1 MLDRVLSMLV
11 ALSLAL
17 LVWMYARSRDQ
28 ETLDNVAVPVQVVVT
43 AGQAHNYGLEV
54 NGPSRVLV
62 SFTGAPGRIRE
73 LQGLLQH
80 NELQIGMT
88 VTVPEEHLRDSRYS
102 ETLVVDSTDVHTPPG
117 VAAVLVEDRDRI
129 SVTLRRLV
137 ERRLPVRFESISEEP
152 IGPVIIEPPTV
163 LVRGPQEI
171 LDRVGSIPT
180 QPSELPSRP
189 ASGSAQVA
197 AVARV
202 ALVGELESRPIQATP
217 ARVTVRLPG
226 QPRKVYVLTDLPIR
240 FLCPADFPLRP
251 RFPDERSAR
260 LTLRVQGPAQ
270 EEPPRAFVYVDLTQ
284 GRFLAGANHEPVQV
298 QLPRDFQLAQDP
310 PRVAAFELLPPEG
323 GKGRPAP

>member
-1 MLDRVLSMLV
+1 MLDRMLSILV

-28 ETLDNVAVPVQVVVT
+28 ETLDNVAVPVQVSV
-43 AGQAHNYGLEV
+43 AQRQAHHYSLEV

-62 SFTGAPGRIRE
+62 SFTGPPGRIRE

-80 NELQIGMT
+80 NELQVALT
-88 VTVPEEHLRDSRYS
+88 VTVPEEHLKDLRYS
-102 ETLVVDSTDVHTPPG
+102 ETLVVDCTDVHTPPG
-117 VAAVLVEDRDRI
+117 VTATLVEDRDRI
-129 SVTLRRLV
+129 SVTLRRLG
-137 ERRLPVRFESISEEP
+137 ERRLPVRFESVSEEP
-152 IGPVIIEPPTV
+152 VGPVIIEPATV

-180 QPSELPSRP
+180 QPSEVP
-189 ASGSAQVA
+189 ARAAPGTLAVA

-226 QPRKVYVLTDLPIR
+226 QPRKVYVLADLPIH
-240 FLCPADFPLRP
+240 FLCPASCPLRP
-251 RFPDERSAR
+251 RFADPQSGR
-260 LTLRVQGPAQ
+260 LSLRVQGPAQ
-270 EEPPRAFVYVDLTQ
+270 EEPPRVSVYVDLTQ
-284 GRFLAGANHEPVQV
+284 GRFLPGPNHEPVQV

-310 PRVAAFELLPPEG
+310 PRVAAFELVPLEG
-323 GKGRPAP
+323 GKVRASP